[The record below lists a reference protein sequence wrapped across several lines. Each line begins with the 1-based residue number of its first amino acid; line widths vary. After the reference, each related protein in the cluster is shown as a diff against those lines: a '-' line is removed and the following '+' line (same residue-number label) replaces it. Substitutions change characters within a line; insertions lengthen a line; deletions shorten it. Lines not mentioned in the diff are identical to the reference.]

1 MAQLVP
7 GDTGAGAG
15 DLPWTVDT
23 FNELLDPVSRPA
35 PAPPPAGGAGFSS
48 ELGLIFSFRQ
58 LELPF
63 VTKLY
68 VLQTFPRNIFMP
80 QLIFG
85 L

>member
-35 PAPPPAGGAGFSS
+35 PAPAPAAGAGFSP

-58 LELPF
+58 LVLPF